1 MPKPLTFVRLG
12 AIALMAASPVLA
24 GNGHFLHGIGAIN
37 SSMGGAGVS
46 VATDPLSSVHGNPA
60 LVAHHMGT
68 ISVISTEFFKPSLSM
83 STRGT
88 VPTPDGGTFFVD
100 QTTDSEDEL
109 GVLPAVAW
117 SHKFD
122 PESKLT
128 IAGGLI
134 AAAGFRTAWPVDPT
148 SLVLAQQPRGFGRLQ
163 TELAI
168 TKYPFTAAYKVR
180 NDLAVGASLL
190 LFQGR
195 LVIQPLPV
203 VLPDCPDVGG
213 DGGGRADDCLSPSD
227 GSVAQD
233 TISFRPGTS
242 GPVGSWAPAIQ
253 VGAHYQPSDMLS
265 VGLSFTSGANF
276 KKYEWDSNNSNPY
289 LYDAA
294 GQITG
299 PNPEYGLPRKISI
312 DIDGPPILSL
322 GIGIHPSEKLD
333 IAIDGRWVGYKNT
346 SGIGEPTGVG
356 PTQELIGI
364 GWQDILIGMVGAR
377 YRANDK
383 LQLRAGVNINQS
395 PIKEEWTLNSGGTPS
410 TFDQHYTLG
419 ASYKVGPHLT
429 ADFGFYYT
437 PESTR
442 TGPIYN
448 SITWNNPDPSKRWPQ
463 QDRDWEVDLSNGIVS
478 GLVGLTFGF

>member
-1 MPKPLTFVRLG
+1 MTASKKMARWG
-12 AIALMAASPVLA
+12 ALSLLLAAPALA

-37 SSMGGAGVS
+37 SSMGGAGMS
-46 VATDPLSSVHGNPA
+46 VATDPLSSVHANPA
-60 LVAHHMGT
+60 LIAYMKGT
-68 ISVISTEFFKPSLSM
+68 QSIISTEFFKPSLSM
-83 STRGT
+83 TTRGT
-88 VPTPDGGTFFVD
+88 VPGFGFIERKTK
-100 QTTDSEDEL
+100 SKDEL

-128 IAGGLI
+128 IAGGLL
-134 AAAGFRTAWPVDPT
+134 AAAGFRTAWPADPL
-148 SLVLAQQPRGFGRLQ
+148 SLVLAPQPRGFGRLQ

-168 TKYPFTAAYKVR
+168 TKFPFTAAYQVR
-180 NDLAVGASLL
+180 DNLAVGASLL

-203 VLPDCPDVGG
+203 VLPDCPDN
-213 DGGGRADDCLSPSD
+213 DCISPAD
-227 GSVAQD
+227 GSVAKD
-233 TISFRPGTS
+233 TISFRPSTS
-242 GPVGSWAPAIQ
+242 GQVSSWAPAIQ
-253 VGAHYQPSDMLS
+253 VGANYQASDLLS
-265 VGLSFTSGANF
+265 VGFSFTSGANF
-276 KKYEWDSNNSNPY
+276 KKYAWDSEVSNPY
-289 LYDAA
+289 TYDDA

-299 PNPEYGLPRKISI
+299 PNPEYAQLRRISI
-312 DIDGPPILSL
+312 DIDGPPIVSL
-322 GIGIHPSEKLD
+322 GIGIHPSEKLS

-356 PTQELIGI
+356 PDQTLIGI
-364 GWQDILIGMVGAR
+364 GWQDILIGMVGAQ
-377 YRANDK
+377 YTVDEK
-383 LQLRAGVNINQS
+383 LKLRAGVNINQS
-395 PIKEEWTLNSGGTPS
+395 PIKDEWTLNSGGTPS

-419 ASYKVGPHLT
+419 ASYAIGPHLT

-448 SITWNNPDPSKRWPQ
+448 STTWPA

-478 GLVGLTFGF
+478 GLVGLTFAF